1 MKRHNRRL
9 TVVLA
14 TMSTLVLGVAGWAGL
29 PQEVVE
35 IADARLKFEI
45 NATDEDG
52 GIQVFIDADAWRW
65 IAIFDP
71 DGKRMFQS
79 IARGRFAE
87 QGGTELFME
96 SAEPEFGELSLEEL
110 LERFPEGEYRFKGR
124 GLEGERLV
132 GTATLTH
139 DLPDGPVLV
148 SPLEGGD
155 PVDPNN
161 AVVVWESVAPPNGS
175 PIVAYQVLVVQ
186 LESPFPA
193 VPKIS
198 LDVMMPA
205 TATSMVVPPG
215 FLLPGTE
222 YEWEVLAIESS
233 GNQTLSSSFF
243 STAP

>member
-1 MKRHNRRL
+1 MKRHCRSSI
-9 TVVLA
+9 VVLA
-14 TMSTLVLGVAGWAGL
+14 TMTTLALGVATWAGQA
-29 PQEVVE
+29 QEVVE

-110 LERFPEGEYRFKGR
+110 LERFPEGDYQFRGR
-124 GLEGERLV
+124 GLEGERFV

-139 DLPDGPVLV
+139 DLPTDR
-148 SPLEGGD
+148 S
-155 PVDPNN
+155 
-161 AVVVWESVAPPNGS
+161 
-175 PIVAYQVLVVQ
+175 
-186 LESPFPA
+186 
-193 VPKIS
+193 
-198 LDVMMPA
+198 
-205 TATSMVVPPG
+205 
-215 FLLPGTE
+215 
-222 YEWEVLAIESS
+222 
-233 GNQTLSSSFF
+233 
-243 STAP
+243 

>member
-1 MKRHNRRL
+1 
-9 TVVLA
+9 
-14 TMSTLVLGVAGWAGL
+14 
-29 PQEVVE
+29 
-35 IADARLKFEI
+35 
-45 NATDEDG
+45 
-52 GIQVFIDADAWRW
+52 
-65 IAIFDP
+65 
-71 DGKRMFQS
+71 
-79 IARGRFAE
+79 
-87 QGGTELFME
+87 ME

-222 YEWEVLAIESS
+222 Y
-233 GNQTLSSSFF
+233 
-243 STAP
+243 